1 MFINGEL
8 EYMGQ
13 YTAVYY
19 STLSGKL
26 PVKEF
31 IESLDEKTQDKY
43 FYKIDL
49 LEEFGPQLGFP
60 HTDSIGNDIVEL
72 RFKGRKGQIRILF
85 VFITGKKIVLLSG
98 FVKKTQK
105 TPKNEINL
113 AIKRK
118 QDYLSRL
125 KKGE

>member
-1 MFINGEL
+1 
-8 EYMGQ
+8 MGQ

-19 STLSGKL
+19 RSSSGKM

-49 LEEFGPQLGFP
+49 LEEFGSQLGFP
-60 HTDSIGNDIVEL
+60 HTDSIGDDIIEL
-72 RFKGRKGQIRILF
+72 RFKGREGQIRVLF
-85 VFITGKKIVLLSG
+85 VFITGKKVVLLSG

-105 TPKNEINL
+105 TPKSEINL

-118 QDYLSRL
+118 RDYLNKL